1 MTNDRWKET
10 WKNKHLCF
18 KWQMTAER
26 KHKKTNTCASNDK
39 WPLKGNI
46 KKQTPVL
53 QTTNNCWTETWKN
66 TLEKLKVLYTRK
78 CKRLG
83 ITYDVQICCIC
94 SENHETGHFL
104 HHWEMT
110 FWAYSVLAL
119 YKAHQLMRSTKVQT
133 LAYCTCVVPLIDG
146 RRAMSI
152 CLCSVKEGT
161 HTHLTHE
168 VGTTS
173 PIFPTLLKAAF
184 FRVSRKKWWVM
195 LPIFQNQKLIGK

>member
-133 LAYCTCVVPLIDG
+133 LGVLRVRGTANWWADGYEYIPLQCEGRHTWFNTRWLKGLTLIFSLCWGLLFSESVEKGDG
-146 RRAMSI
+146 S
-152 CLCSVKEGT
+152 CS
-161 HTHLTHE
+161 
-168 VGTTS
+168 
-173 PIFPTLLKAAF
+173 PF
-184 FRVSRKKWWVM
+184 FRIKNW
-195 LPIFQNQKLIGK
+195 